1 MRKKFVY
8 FFLVPVVAL
17 LIVLYFF
24 LDGWVESGLEYGGEK
39 VVGARVEIDNL
50 RLSLSPIGIRID
62 RLQVAN
68 PHDAWKNIFE
78 TGKIQFALNFGQL
91 LRNKFIIETME
102 VNGLVLATKRS
113 TDGSLPVSQQ
123 PAPTPVSSDSSG
135 TPRPFAQ
142 QAQPVVDAKQGKTP
156 LFDIDRIKRS
166 LNTDSLLN
174 TSNLA
179 TLRYAD
185 SLKAEIE
192 AANRNWQT
200 TLSSLEQ
207 SKGQLAEVETK
218 VKAINVSEIKTI
230 DAAKGALDNLSAS
243 YKTITEINSTLGERR
258 TALTNDFNRL
268 SSSVNKIDDF
278 AKADF
283 QNVLSLAR
291 LPDLSM
297 KGLSELV
304 LGADLMSQ
312 VTKYLSWIDF
322 AREKVPKYSST
333 PDKESPRR
341 FEGQNIRFPE
351 ERSYPKLWIKKILVS
366 GGTDKTQD
374 PDYFYAKGEILDI
387 STDQHI
393 TGKPLTVALE
403 GTKGGTTSLSFKAS
417 FDRRPEVPVDN
428 YKVNLSG
435 LRVADLSTGRSDF
448 VPSKI
453 TNAIA
458 GVSVTVTVPGNR
470 LDSDTKLNFG
480 NLVFVFENQPR
491 STVERLVREV
501 LESVK
506 SIAVGIRVWRDE
518 KKFDMAFTTDLDDQ
532 IAARTKKVLGDEL
545 AKIQNDLRNKLNARI
560 AEKRG
565 EVERLLNEKKGEITG
580 RLKSYEGLVNE
591 KVAMAEGKK
600 KELENR
606 IEEEKKKQTEGVKK
620 KAEETIKGLFKKK

>member
-8 FFLVPVVAL
+8 FALVPFIIIL
-17 LIVLYFF
+17 LVFYFF
-24 LDGWVESGLEYGGEK
+24 IDGWIESGLEYGGEK
-39 VVGARVEIDNL
+39 VLGARVEIDNL
-50 RLSLSPIGIRID
+50 HLSLSPVGMRLD

-68 PHDAWKNIFE
+68 PHDPWKNIFE
-78 TGKIQFALNFGQL
+78 TGRVQFALNFGQL

-123 PAPTPVSSDSSG
+123 TAPPKTSADSS
-135 TPRPFAQ
+135 TQNLPFAQ
-142 QAQPVVDAKQGKTP
+142 QAQPLVEAKETKPP

-174 TSNLA
+174 TGNLA

-185 SLKAEIE
+185 SLKVEID
-192 AANRNWQT
+192 AANKNWQA
-200 TLSSLEQ
+200 TLSSLDQ
-207 SKGQLAEVETK
+207 SKPRIAEVETK
-218 VKAINVSEIKTI
+218 VKAINIGEIKSI
-230 DAAKGALDNLSAS
+230 DAAKNALDNLNSS
-243 YKTITEINSTLGERR
+243 YKTITEINSTLGEHR
-258 TALTNDFNRL
+258 TALTNDFTRL
-268 SSSVNKIDDF
+268 SSSVNKIDDL
-278 AKADF
+278 AKTDF

-304 LGADLMSQ
+304 LGKDLMSQ

-322 AREKVPKYSST
+322 ARAKVPKYSST
-333 PDKESPRR
+333 PEKESARR
-341 FEGQNIRFPE
+341 LQGQNIRFPE
-351 ERSYPKLWIKKILVS
+351 ARSYPKLWIKKILVS
-366 GGTDKTQD
+366 GGTDKAQD
-374 PDYFYAKGEILDI
+374 PGYFYATGEIMDI
-387 STDQHI
+387 STDQQI

-403 GTKGGTTSLSFKAS
+403 GTKGGSTTLSFNAV
-417 FDRRPEVPVDN
+417 FDRRPEIPVDS
-428 YKVNLSG
+428 YKVHLSG
-435 LRVADLSTGRSDF
+435 LRVAELSTGRSDF

-453 TNAIA
+453 TNAVANASIT
-458 GVSVTVTVPGNR
+458 VSIPGTR
-470 LDSDTKLNFG
+470 LDADTRLNFG

-491 STVERLVREV
+491 STVERLVRDV

-518 KKFDMAFTTDLDDQ
+518 KKFDMAFSTDLDDQ
-532 IAARTKKVLGDEL
+532 IATRTKKVLGDEL
-545 AKIQNDLRNKLNARI
+545 ARIQNDLRNKLNARI

-565 EVERLLNEKKGEITG
+565 EVEKLLNEKRGEVVG

-620 KAEETIKGLFKKK
+620 KAEETIKGLFKKN